1 MRRNAAGAAMAN
13 ALPSAN
19 KATDTAKLCVTLA
32 RFIFMT
38 APRRFFLTAGLLLI
52 GGLTESLSLVMLLP
66 FLHFMGGGNHS
77 THLSIPT
84 GFLSSIFGPT
94 VETELWVALAV
105 VATVIISSALITR
118 ARMLTMSRLLLD
130 TLNKLRMDLFRSIAS
145 TRWTTFSKMRVA
157 DLDHVLTGDI
167 DRVQQSAVSIF
178 MLFQNGVFL
187 IIYTVLSCILSLKM
201 TAFAVV
207 MGFIVF
213 LIQAPIR
220 KMSAEFGDKLTRE
233 RQTQYRT
240 INDFLLGLKVTK
252 SYNAEQRYVHELG
265 AILERMKADALKY
278 SGFTSLSNIIF
289 QSATAVVA
297 CVFIYAS
304 YAVYKLDVA
313 RIVLLLI
320 IFMRLAPRFS
330 DIQTQLHSLFVSIQ
344 ALSAM
349 QKVVT
354 ECEANKEE
362 ARVAG
367 DEGFIHFK
375 LKDKLSFSHVRFS
388 YGNGDVLKD
397 VSFDVPANKVTAVI
411 GPSGGGKS
419 TIADLAMGFITP
431 QTGHIA
437 VDGSRL
443 DGTTSRAWRDYTAYV
458 PQDTYLLP
466 ASIADNLR
474 IARPTATAQDIRK
487 ALLLAQAEFVYR
499 FPKGI
504 DTIVGDGAQKLS
516 GGERQRIAVARALLK
531 KPDLLILDEATS
543 ALDANN
549 TDWIV
554 DMLTKLSK
562 KVTILLITHNPA
574 VLRCAHRVIT
584 VQDGTVAE
592 MKDVKRRNK
601 KPKRKSENR

>member
-1 MRRNAAGAAMAN
+1 MAS
-13 ALPSAN
+13 LTQTSN
-19 KATDTAKLCVTLA
+19 KAAETRSLCFSLA
-32 RFIFMT
+32 RYIFLT
-38 APRRFFLTAGLLLI
+38 APRRVIATLTLLLI
-52 GGLTESLSLVMLLP
+52 GGLTESLTLVMLLP
-66 FLHFMGGGNHS
+66 FFHFMGDGQHS

-84 GFLSSIFGPT
+84 GPLKSLIGQT
-94 VETELWVALAV
+94 IETELWVILSV
-105 VATVIISSALITR
+105 VGAIIISSALITR
-118 ARMLTMSRLLLD
+118 VRTLSMNSLLLA
-130 TLNKLRMDLFRSIAS
+130 TLNRLRMDLFTSIAS
-145 TRWTTFSKMRVA
+145 ARWSTFSRMRVA

-167 DRVQQSAVSIF
+167 DRVQQSAISIF

-187 IIYTVLSCILSLKM
+187 IIYTVLSCLVSVKM
-201 TAFAVV
+201 TAVAVV
-207 MGFIVF
+207 MGGLVF
-213 LIQAPIR
+213 LIQTPLR
-220 KMSAEFGDKLTRE
+220 KFSAEYGDKLTRE
-233 RQTQYRT
+233 RRTQYRT

-252 SYNAEQRYVHELG
+252 SYNAEGRYVLELG
-265 AILERMKADALKY
+265 AILDRMRVETVKFMRY
-278 SGFTSLSNIIF
+278 TSLSNVIF
-289 QSATAVVA
+289 QASTAIFA
-297 CVFIYAS
+297 CLFIYFS
-304 YAVYKLDVA
+304 YAVYKLDLA
-313 RIVLLLI
+313 RIVLLLL
-320 IFMRLAPRFS
+320 IFMRLSPRFS
-330 DIQTQLHSLFVSIQ
+330 EIQSQLHSLLVSIQ
-344 ALSAM
+344 ALAAM
-349 QKVVT
+349 QKVMT
-354 ECEANKEE
+354 ECDANKEKE
-362 ARVAG
+362 RAVG
-367 DEGFIHFK
+367 EEGFVHFK
-375 LKDKLSFSHVRFS
+375 LKDKLSFSRVRFS
-388 YGNGDVLKD
+388 YGDGDVLKD

-411 GPSGGGKS
+411 GSSGGGKS

-437 VDGSRL
+437 VDGLRL
-443 DGTTSRAWRDYTAYV
+443 DGMTSRAWRDYTAYV

-584 VQDGTVAE
+584 VQEGAVAE
-592 MKDVKRRNK
+592 IKDVKRRTK
-601 KPKRKSENR
+601 KAKRKSEYR